1 VIEAGDP
8 RPRLRGRLHQI
19 AFILSIPA
27 GVTLVALGRTGR
39 ARAAAGIYAVGIMAL
54 YGVSASYHRVLW
66 SPRARQWMRRLD
78 HSTIFIFI
86 AATYTPFSVLAL
98 GGAWRISILAV
109 VWGVAAIGVALKM
122 TRLKAASRAGTA
134 MYIALGWTAIVALPQ
149 LVRNLGPGDVA
160 LLFVGGALYTAGAII
175 YALKRP
181 DPDPRVF
188 GYHEL
193 YHSFVIVG
201 SLCHY
206 ALIMALTTSA
216 H

>member
-1 VIEAGDP
+1 MNDAMP

-19 AFILSIPA
+19 AFIFSIPA
-27 GVTLVALGRTGR
+27 GVAVVALGRTGR
-39 ARAAAGIYAVGIMAL
+39 ARAAASVYAVGIMAL
-54 YGVSASYHRVLW
+54 YGVSAAYHRIPW
-66 SPRARQWMRRLD
+66 SPRARQLMRRLD
-78 HSTIFIFI
+78 HSTIFLFI

-98 GGAWRISILAV
+98 QGAWRVSILAA
-109 VWGVAAIGVALKM
+109 VWGIAAIGVALKM

-134 MYIALGWTAIVALPQ
+134 MYVALGWTAIVALPQ
-149 LVRNLGPGDVA
+149 LVKDLSAASIA
-160 LLFVGGALYTAGAII
+160 LLFIGGALYTTGAII
-175 YALKRP
+175 YALRRP
-181 DPDPRVF
+181 DPDPQVF

-206 ALIMALTTSA
+206 AMIVSLAVSA

>member
-1 VIEAGDP
+1 M
-8 RPRLRGRLHQI
+8 RGRLHQV

-27 GVTLVALGRTGR
+27 GVTLVALGRTAS

-54 YGVSASYHRVLW
+54 YGVSASYHRFPW

-86 AATYTPFSVLAL
+86 AATYTPLSVLAL
-98 GGAWRISILAV
+98 HGAWRVSILAA
-109 VWGVAAIGVALKM
+109 VWGVAAVGVALKI
-122 TRLKAASRAGTA
+122 TRLKSASRAGTA
-134 MYIALGWTAIVALPQ
+134 MYVALGWTALVALPQ
-149 LVRNLGPGDVA
+149 LVRNLSAGDVA
-160 LLFVGGALYTAGAII
+160 LLFLGGALYTAGAII
-175 YALKRP
+175 YALKKP

-193 YHSFVIVG
+193 YHSLVIVG

-206 ALIMALTTSA
+206 TLIMLLALSA

>member
-1 VIEAGDP
+1 MNDAMP

-19 AFILSIPA
+19 AFIFSIPA
-27 GVTLVALGRTGR
+27 GVAVVALGRTGR
-39 ARAAAGIYAVGIMAL
+39 ARAAASVYAVGIMAL
-54 YGVSASYHRVLW
+54 YGVSAAYHRIPW
-66 SPRARQWMRRLD
+66 SPRARQLMRRLD
-78 HSTIFIFI
+78 HSTIFFFI

-98 GGAWRISILAV
+98 QGAWRVSILAA
-109 VWGVAAIGVALKM
+109 VWGIAAIGVALKM

-134 MYIALGWTAIVALPQ
+134 MYVALGWTAIVALPQ
-149 LVRNLGPGDVA
+149 LVKDLSAASIA
-160 LLFVGGALYTAGAII
+160 LLFIGGALYTTGAII
-175 YALKRP
+175 YALRRP
-181 DPDPRVF
+181 DPDPQVF

-206 ALIMALTTSA
+206 AMIVSLAVSA

>member
-1 VIEAGDP
+1 MP

-19 AFILSIPA
+19 AFIFSIPA
-27 GVTLVALGRTGR
+27 GVAVVALGRTGR
-39 ARAAAGIYAVGIMAL
+39 ARAAVSVYAVGIMAL
-54 YGVSASYHRVLW
+54 YGVSAAYHRIPW
-66 SPRARQWMRRLD
+66 SPRARQLMRRLD
-78 HSTIFIFI
+78 HSTIFLFI

-98 GGAWRISILAV
+98 QGAWRVSILAA
-109 VWGVAAIGVALKM
+109 VWGIAAIGVALKM

-134 MYIALGWTAIVALPQ
+134 MYVALGWTAIVALPQ
-149 LVRNLGPGDVA
+149 LVKDLSAASIA
-160 LLFVGGALYTAGAII
+160 LLFIGGALYTTGAII
-175 YALKRP
+175 YALRRP
-181 DPDPRVF
+181 DPDPQVF

-206 ALIMALTTSA
+206 AMIVSLAVSA

>member
-1 VIEAGDP
+1 MP

-19 AFILSIPA
+19 AFIFSIPA
-27 GVTLVALGRTGR
+27 GVAVVALGRTGR
-39 ARAAAGIYAVGIMAL
+39 ARAAASVYAVGIMAL
-54 YGVSASYHRVLW
+54 YGVSAAYHRIPW
-66 SPRARQWMRRLD
+66 SPRARQLMRRLD
-78 HSTIFIFI
+78 HSTIFFFI

-98 GGAWRISILAV
+98 QGAWRVSILAA
-109 VWGVAAIGVALKM
+109 VWGIAAIGVALKM

-134 MYIALGWTAIVALPQ
+134 MYVALGWTAIVALPQ
-149 LVRNLGPGDVA
+149 LVKDLSAASIA
-160 LLFVGGALYTAGAII
+160 LLFIGGALYTTGAII
-175 YALKRP
+175 YALRRP
-181 DPDPRVF
+181 DPDPQVF

-206 ALIMALTTSA
+206 AMIVSLAVSA